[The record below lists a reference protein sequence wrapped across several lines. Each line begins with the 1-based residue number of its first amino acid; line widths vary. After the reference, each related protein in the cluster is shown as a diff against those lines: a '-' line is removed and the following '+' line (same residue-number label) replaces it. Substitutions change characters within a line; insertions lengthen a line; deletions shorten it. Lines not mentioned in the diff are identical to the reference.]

1 MFMCSA
7 GDERGVAD
15 MTSITARAEREDP
28 KRKWVERMTR
38 SAKKYHKIC
47 PYYDKKTANC
57 FIKQLKNVKTTKCDR
72 DGKFDG
78 CLIFVLYLEE
88 RYDWYVSA
96 GGLLPVD
103 FRDITSIF

>member
-1 MFMCSA
+1 MA
-7 GDERGVAD
+7 RDDVRGNPST
-15 MTSITARAEREDP
+15 TSEYLEYAKDD
-28 KRKWVERMTR
+28 KRKWIEKMIK

-57 FIKQLKNVKTTKCDR
+57 FIKQLKSIKVSKCDR

-78 CLIFVLYLEE
+78 CVVFTGYLEE
-88 RYDWYVSA
+88 RYEWYVSS
-96 GGLLPVD
+96 GVLLPVD

>member
-1 MFMCSA
+1 MV
-7 GDERGVAD
+7 GDDVRES
-15 MTSITARAEREDP
+15 TSTTSTHLEQIKEDP
-28 KRKWVERMTR
+28 KKRWIERMIK

-57 FIKQLKNVKTTKCDR
+57 FIKQLKNVKVSKCDR

-78 CLIFVLYLEE
+78 CAVFVDYLEE
-88 RYDWYVSA
+88 RYEWYVSS
-96 GGLLPVD
+96 GVLLPVD

>member
-1 MFMCSA
+1 MMEDDA
-7 GDERGVAD
+7 RGV
-15 MTSITARAEREDP
+15 TSTTSEYLESVKDD
-28 KRKWVERMTR
+28 KKKWIEKMIK

-57 FIKQLKNVKTTKCDR
+57 FIKQLKNIKVSKCDR

-78 CLIFVLYLEE
+78 CAVFTGYLEE
-88 RYDWYVSA
+88 RYEWYVSS
-96 GGLLPVD
+96 GVLLPVD

>member
-1 MFMCSA
+1 MMEGNVK
-7 GDERGVAD
+7 GDTDASPEY
-15 MTSITARAEREDP
+15 AEHAREDS
-28 KRKWVERMTR
+28 KKKWIEKMIK

-57 FIKQLKNVKTTKCDR
+57 FIKQLKNVKISKCDR

-78 CLIFVLYLEE
+78 CVVFTGYLEE
-88 RYDWYVSA
+88 RYEWYVST
-96 GGLLPVD
+96 GVLLPVD